1 MQCFHHEPH
10 ALDGVG
16 CPDAEYNEQETGTG
30 NKSLDERMMI
40 ADKVRSIDCSEK
52 QVEENKEEANILQ
65 VEAFDEYFAEDGCG
79 AAHIS
84 SG

>member
-1 MQCFHHEPH
+1 MQRFHHKPH

-16 CPDAEYNEQETGTG
+16 CPDTEYNKQETGTG
-30 NKSLDERMMI
+30 NKSTDEGMMI
-40 ADKVRSIDCSEK
+40 ADKVRSIDCSKK
-52 QVEENKEEANILQ
+52 QVEENQEKTNVLQ
-65 VEAFDEYFAEDGCG
+65 VEAFDEYFVEDGCR